1 MPRIRQVRHFSTLL
15 ALLLIGGLHLPA
27 ALDDWAETWTA
38 AYKGKPY
45 LILKLDS
52 GAGRLSGTLS
62 AGQVETDEQGN
73 VTAIEQPPS
82 AALPLKSMKLTGGTL
97 SFETI
102 DSDGDAIHYAMRLTA
117 DGGAELR
124 LPGAPIKLA
133 PFALTR
139 N

>member
-1 MPRIRQVRHFSTLL
+1 MVRRLL
-15 ALLLIGGLHLPA
+15 SILAIPLLGSALLQA
-27 ALDDWAETWTA
+27 ALDDWAGTWTA
-38 AYKGKPY
+38 THKGKPY

-73 VTAIEQPPS
+73 VIAIEQPPS
-82 AALPLKSMKLTGGTL
+82 ATLSLKSMKLTGGTL

-102 DSDGDAIHYAMRLTA
+102 DSDGGAIQYAMRLTA
-117 DGGAELR
+117 DGAAELR

-133 PFALTR
+133 PFALKR

>member
-1 MPRIRQVRHFSTLL
+1 MHPIRILAILL
-15 ALLLIGGLHLPA
+15 FGSALLPA
-27 ALDDWAETWTA
+27 ALDDWAGTWTA
-38 AYKGKPY
+38 NCKGKPY
-45 LILKLDS
+45 LILKLDA

-73 VTAIEQPPS
+73 VAAIEQPPA
-82 AALPLKSMKLTGGTL
+82 AALPLKSMKLTGRTL

-102 DSDGDAIHYAMRLTA
+102 DSDGDAIQYVMRLTA
-117 DGGAELR
+117 NGAAELR

-133 PFALTR
+133 PFALKR